1 MRRDKTTLS
10 GMRFDACV
18 SSLTAPGSR
27 ARSRTRLMMGTAL
40 FSLCIAVSGLTLLP
54 SSTLAQQAGAAV
66 PASSAAV
73 SARQVLDGPRIAQPV
88 VTDSAGI
95 GTGTALPS
103 TRAALPQR
111 GQQSET
117 EAPAQTV
124 AAPASEAEQ
133 AAGPAATA
141 QTQPAQNPAQQ
152 VNPAPAQQAA
162 PASAAISPAK
172 AVDATAQPAPVQ
184 ASTPA
189 IPAAVQPPAT
199 PKPVRGGTDSAG
211 NASPVAAA
219 TASTS
224 ATPAPVATNTPQA
237 PVAPTT
243 VAVPQPT
250 PAAQTVEAQSPTL
263 QSPLADAL
271 AKALLT
277 PETLSATSAER
288 DALFVFYAAHG
299 YQPVFMDEKGVNSR
313 GTAILSRLQ
322 AAEEDGL
329 NPSDYSASKPEAGAD
344 ATALARA
351 ELDLAVSALTYA
363 RHAQSGRFNP
373 TRISALVTPTRE
385 TPQPEGVLAT
395 LAGATDANA
404 ALAAY
409 NPPHPGYVRLKAA
422 LAASAAP
429 ASERQVTIPAG
440 PLLKPGSEDPRVPAL
455 RARLGLST
463 STQDDLAYDPDLT
476 DAVKTFQDSMQIKP
490 TGMVGDATV
499 RALNRRT
506 TAGAAARADI
516 IANMERWRWLPRDL
530 GQNHVIV
537 NIPEYMLR
545 IYSDEKPIH
554 STRVVVGKAS
564 SPTAVISKPITYVVI
579 NPAWNIPPS
588 IVRNEMMPMLQ
599 NNPGALAKRGIEVTR
614 TRSGGYSFR
623 QMPGPKN
630 ALGRVK
636 FMFPNDHA
644 IYLHDTPSKSLFA
657 NSSRAYSHGCVRVQ
671 QPFDFGSVLFNLAMN
686 DQNWTEERFTKMFGN
701 KERYINLKRPVPVHL
716 VYFTTAAD
724 ERGRITAFEDIYG
737 FNAAV
742 KTRLGLDSRHHMA
755 DGASTR
761 QR

>member
-1 MRRDKTTLS
+1 MRRDKTRLS
-10 GMRFDACV
+10 GMRFDACT
-18 SSLTAPGSR
+18 SSPAAPGSST
-27 ARSRTRLMMGTAL
+27 RSRTRLMMGTGL
-40 FSLCIAVSGLTLLP
+40 LGLCLAVTGLSLLP
-54 SSTLAQQAGAAV
+54 SSAQAQQAGAAL

-73 SARQVLDGPRIAQPV
+73 SARQVLDGPRVAPPV
-88 VTDSAGI
+88 VTDNAGI
-95 GTGTALPS
+95 GTGTALPP

-111 GQQSET
+111 APQAET
-117 EAPAQTV
+117 EAPAQAVGAPTLSTEKAASPAP
-124 AAPASEAEQ
+124 AAPV
-133 AAGPAATA
+133 
-141 QTQPAQNPAQQ
+141 QPAQNTAQQ
-152 VNPAPAQQAA
+152 PNPALAQEVA
-162 PASAAISPAK
+162 PASAAVGP
-172 AVDATAQPAPVQ
+172 AVDTTAQPAPVQ
-184 ASTPA
+184 AEAPVMPVSR
-189 IPAAVQPPAT
+189 
-199 PKPVRGGTDSAG
+199 PVRGGTDSAG
-211 NASPVAAA
+211 DAGPAPAA
-219 TASTS
+219 TAS
-224 ATPAPVATNTPQA
+224 A
-237 PVAPTT
+237 PVAPTPVAPAPVTTATTQAPAPAPAPAATPQTAVPAQAT
-243 VAVPQPT
+243 VAAT
-250 PAAQTVEAQSPTL
+250 PAQQSPI
-263 QSPLADAL
+263 ADAL
-271 AKALLT
+271 ATALLT
-277 PETLSATSAER
+277 PETLSATSDER
-288 DALFVFYAAHG
+288 DALFVFYAARG
-299 YQPVFMDEKGVNSR
+299 YQPVFVDETGVNSR
-313 GTAILSRLQ
+313 GAAILSRLR

-329 NPSDYSASKPEAGAD
+329 NPADYAANKPEAGAD
-344 ATALARA
+344 AAALARA

-385 TPQPEGVLAT
+385 IPKPEGVLAT
-395 LAGATDANA
+395 LASVTDANA

-409 NPPHPGYVRLKAA
+409 NPPHPGYLRLKTA
-422 LAASAAP
+422 LAASATP

-440 PLLKPGSEDPRVPAL
+440 PLLKPGSQDPRVPAL
-455 RARLGLST
+455 RARLGLNSADR
-463 STQDDLAYDPDLT
+463 DDLAYDPDLA

-506 TAGAAARADI
+506 TPGAAARADI

-530 GQNHVIV
+530 GQNHVMV

-545 IYSDEKPIH
+545 IYSDDKPIH
-554 STRVVVGKAS
+554 STRVVVGKAA

-644 IYLHDTPSKSLFA
+644 IYLHDTPSKGLFA

-724 ERGRITAFEDIYG
+724 ERGRITAYEDIYG

-742 KTRLGLDSRHHMA
+742 KARLGLDSRHHMA
-755 DGASTR
+755 DGATTR